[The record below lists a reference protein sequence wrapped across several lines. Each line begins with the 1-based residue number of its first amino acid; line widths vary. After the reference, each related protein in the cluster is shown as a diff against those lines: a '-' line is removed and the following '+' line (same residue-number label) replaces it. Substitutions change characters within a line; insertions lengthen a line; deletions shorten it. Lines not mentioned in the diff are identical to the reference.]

1 MAIQLNTTIAMN
13 KDGLNKDGQNK
24 ARQNKNGPNSS
35 KYSFSA

>member
-1 MAIQLNTTIAMN
+1 MAIQLNTTIAM
-13 KDGLNKDGQNK
+13 NKDGQNK